1 MSWRAIHDTT
11 PHSETLSRLSHLA
24 ERLFFR
30 MLSQSD
36 PWGRLP
42 GSPAKI
48 RARCL
53 PTLDVSNE
61 ELVDALVELVD
72 VGRIVIYQAA
82 LDQELACQLVDF
94 DEHQPKALLGKR
106 GSSRFG
112 PPPEPALADARRR
125 MENAR
130 MPLHDRA
137 RLVVELHDSPRL
149 VLPTRDQTESRDRS
163 KEKGSPTVESRDPA
177 ELPVEQREGEHGDEP
192 RPPGDPLEA
201 LAASLKGSDEHTL
214 AVLRSALHGQPEMV
228 LARAVESLEARR
240 RNRTKKPLVSEARY
254 LVSIIMR
261 LRGERAA

>member
-1 MSWRAIHDTT
+1 VSWRAIHDTT

-53 PTLDVSNE
+53 PTLDISNE
-61 ELVDALVELVD
+61 ELIDALVELVD
-72 VGRIVIYQAA
+72 VGRILIYPAA
-82 LDQELACQLVDF
+82 PNEELACQLVDF

-112 PPPEPALADARRR
+112 PPPEEALADARRR

-130 MPLHDRA
+130 MGLPDRA

-149 VLPTRDQTESRDRS
+149 VTPARDQTESRETE
-163 KEKGSPTVESRDPA
+163 KEEGSPTAAASFA
-177 ELPVEQREGEHGDEP
+177 AGLPVEQPGIEGGELQAPPDE
-192 RPPGDPLEA
+192 LEA
-201 LAASLKGSDEHTL
+201 LVASLKGTDEHTL
-214 AVLRSALHGQPEMV
+214 AVLRSALHGQPEAV
-228 LARAVESLEARR
+228 LARALESLETRR

-254 LVSIIMR
+254 LVAIIMR
-261 LRGERAA
+261 LREERAA